1 MIILIGSLMPNRRWR
16 RDEIRLLCIDL
27 AADPAGP
34 SGDPRR
40 SPGAGPG
47 TARVQRTTLH
57 GDETLVTLGYPRG
70 QQVEVRVP
78 VVPAGPHEIAGLRR
92 PLAVHVD
99 NRREQVE
106 CSVLGTSWSGPRR
119 LRISLGHALA
129 LAHSGV
135 HTVVVTS

>member
-1 MIILIGSLMPNRRWR
+1 VTKSGFSASISLPTLPVRPVTLDVLRV
-16 RDEIRLLCIDL
+16 L
-27 AADPAGP
+27 A
-34 SGDPRR
+34 
-40 SPGAGPG
+40 PG